1 MNNYENIDLNEFNSI
16 DIKFSK
22 EEKDELKK
30 KLRKKIIRR
39 RGKRTG
45 LVAAAAVIL
54 VSTMLLP
61 NVRTVLADRIP
72 VFNELYETLGFK
84 TEYLD
89 KSVYIGKTYEEN
101 GIKITLDNLVG
112 TKHLVKASLKIQY
125 SDKWNKSKRPVI
137 LFDSGFDGKIN
148 TGSAGGSKD
157 IDKNTTI
164 TVIDLMQD
172 KEFKNKGDFTIKA
185 FSDAFKKSMIW
196 NMNVDFS
203 KNFNDTIEKD
213 VTMSK
218 NLGFNIKHM
227 EISKIATTIDSD
239 NWRKSSTNGR
249 QYYFRVDNKI
259 YPIIGASCGDANGH
273 TFTFME
279 NMTYDAIRNAKNI
292 SLVEYRDKNDY
303 SKYNKM
309 AKNEM
314 NKLDD
319 EEQKLL
325 DKLPK
330 VQKDGVTYA
339 ENITFKNGNKDEIY
353 NVERKNNKLYVYI
366 KGNDKKQ
373 IFSMLLNYK
382 LYTSSGSLVQSIE
395 ETNEGYIAEFD
406 DISNKN
412 VILKMECGILECN
425 GNYSENEAKLTLK

>member
-1 MNNYENIDLNEFNSI
+1 MKVPLEGIERD
-16 DIKFSK
+16 DKQQKFYTWFKNQRFKS
-22 EEKDELKK
+22 
-30 KLRKKIIRR
+30 
-39 RGKRTG
+39 TG

-54 VSTMLLP
+54 ISTMLLP

-137 LFDSGFDGKIN
+137 LFDSGFDGKMN
-148 TGSAGGSKD
+148 TGLAGGAKD

-172 KEFKNKGDFTIKA
+172 KEFKNKGTFTIKA
-185 FSDAFKKSMIW
+185 FSDVFNKSITW

-239 NWRKSSTNGR
+239 NWRKSSTNGK

-259 YPIIGASCGDANGH
+259 YPIVGASCGDDNGH
-273 TFTFME
+273 IFTFVE
-279 NMTYDAIRNAKNI
+279 NMTDDAIRNAKNI
-292 SLVEYRDKNDY
+292 SLVEYHDKNDY
-303 SKYNKM
+303 SKYKKM
-309 AKNEM
+309 AKNQM

-319 EEQKLL
+319 EEQKVL

-330 VQKDGVTYA
+330 VQKDGVAYT
-339 ENITFKNGNKDEIY
+339 ENITFKNGNKAEIY
-353 NVERKNNKLYVYI
+353 NIERKNNKLYAYI
-366 KGNDKKQ
+366 KGN
-373 IFSMLLNYK
+373 
-382 LYTSSGSLVQSIE
+382 
-395 ETNEGYIAEFD
+395 
-406 DISNKN
+406 
-412 VILKMECGILECN
+412 
-425 GNYSENEAKLTLK
+425 